1 MRPPVVSTVCCAGA
15 VSLAQLAEHV
25 LRKRT
30 VMGSSPIGG
39 CCHSCS
45 NGGNCHFPKLRCL
58 AALYASWSAAA
69 LAPSTGLER
78 VTVTERIKS
87 GATSNSLRFF
97 VLGDEAGEATTTLDN
112 GPSWTLPQGLSET
125 TSKELISISF
135 SQLDND
141 VQDFSSAF
149 SLMKST
155 SIRLGVFLN
164 FH

>member
-1 MRPPVVSTVCCAGA
+1 MSQGKMDANVQ
-15 VSLAQLAEHV
+15 QL
-25 LRKRT
+25 
-30 VMGSSPIGG
+30 P
-39 CCHSCS
+39 
-45 NGGNCHFPKLRCL
+45 
-58 AALYASWSAAA
+58 
-69 LAPSTGLER
+69 TGLER

-87 GATSNSLRFF
+87 GAT